1 MLDKSYEE
9 IIDFCYRANYGRIDE
24 FVNHDGYLSAFS
36 NTLKDFYYNHLI
48 PMDGT
53 DCRELLISHKDEFAV
68 RGHQPCVYTT
78 PLSFNYKNPVD
89 GLKCVE
95 MESFLWYDR
104 ENVPALPADK
114 DYVVK
119 IVGPERM
126 EEYIAIFN
134 AAFSTGVYAGL
145 VGPEYADAER
155 KFFTHAPNGFKSLIF
170 LVEYKGHAVGG
181 MCAVISGN
189 MAFLYSMAVLPDARI
204 GGMAAKQLGA
214 VVLKELFDRGA
225 TNIFLQTEYDS
236 KLEHFYNY
244 YGFERLFVGRYW
256 MEED

>member
-1 MLDKSYEE
+1 MDKNYEE

-24 FVNHDGYLSAFS
+24 FSKMDGYLSAFS
-36 NTLKDFYYNHLI
+36 RTLKDFYYNHLI

-53 DCRELLISHKDEFAV
+53 DCRELLLSHKPEFVA
-68 RGHQPCVYTT
+68 RDRQPCIYTT
-78 PLSFNYKNPVD
+78 PLSFNYKKPVD
-89 GLKCVE
+89 GLECVS

-104 ENVPALPADK
+104 DNVPNVPADK

-119 IVGPERM
+119 IVGPDRIED
-126 EEYIAIFN
+126 YISIFN
-134 AAFSTGVYAGL
+134 AAFSTGVYEGL
-145 VGPEYADAER
+145 IGPEYDEAER
-155 KFFTHAPNGFKSLIF
+155 KFFTPAPPGMQSLIF
-170 LVEYKGHAVGG
+170 LVEYKGRAVGG
-181 MCAVISGN
+181 MCAVIGGD

-204 GGMAAKQLGA
+204 GGIAAKQLGTA
-214 VVLKELFDRGA
+214 VLRELFARGA

-256 MEED
+256 VE